1 MSCRVG
7 GRHGSDLAWLW
18 LWRELVA
25 AAPIGPQV
33 WESPYAEGVALKR
46 TERQKEKK
54 KRKKK
59 KKQPSEVLQM
69 GLAWRCLLPV
79 KVKIRLGAD
88 RSEPGLHGLF
98 LSYGNSEAAPSLQ
111 RFEIPH
117 SRLNLT
123 LARGKQANF
132 MDPSQVSLF

>member
-25 AAPIGPQV
+25 AALIGPQV

-54 KRKKK
+54 KKKK
-59 KKQPSEVLQM
+59 KEEEAQRSASNGIGLEMPSPSEGQGQAGGGQVRTW
-69 GLAWRCLLPV
+69 LAWPLLV
-79 KVKIRLGAD
+79 LRQL
-88 RSEPGLHGLF
+88 
-98 LSYGNSEAAPSLQ
+98 
-111 RFEIPH
+111 
-117 SRLNLT
+117 
-123 LARGKQANF
+123 
-132 MDPSQVSLF
+132 